1 MSAKKKTT
9 TSDSLSVSI
18 RRSILDDNGI
28 EKLQAVIKSKEGLFR
43 KAFGSEKMDIIVDD
57 EKITFP
63 WFSIKDGT
71 EANAYSTFI
80 EHLCNHAKTLKRV
93 NSKEEKQVENE
104 KYAFRCFLLRLGFV
118 GDQYKE
124 TRKVLLSNLAG
135 SSAFKVTPKKE
146 VEA

>member
-28 EKLQAVIKSKEGLFR
+28 EKLRAVIKSKEGLFR
-43 KAFGSEKMDIIVDD
+43 KAFGSEKLDIIVDD

-71 EANAYSTFI
+71 DANAYSIFI

-93 NSKEEKQVENE
+93 NAKEEKQVENE

-118 GDQYKE
+118 GDQFKE
-124 TRKVLLSNLAG
+124 TRKMLLSNLSG
-135 SSAFKVTPKKE
+135 SSAFKVAPKKE
-146 VEA
+146 VKA

>member
-1 MSAKKKTT
+1 MN
-9 TSDSLSVSI
+9 LF
-18 RRSILDDNGI
+18 RNIL
-28 EKLQAVIKSKEGLFR
+28 LSKEGLFR
-43 KAFGSEKMDIIVDD
+43 KAFGSEKLDIIVDD

-71 EANAYSTFI
+71 DANAYSTFI

-93 NSKEEKQVENE
+93 NTKEEKQVENE

-135 SSAFKVTPKKE
+135 SSAFKVAPKKE
-146 VEA
+146 EQA